1 MANGRK
7 LASRPCSPTRVGD
20 KTKETLM
27 GKLRLEASWCKGA
40 HDTGRIQLEF
50 DLMTVY
56 LLIKLAFGVAL

>member
-1 MANGRK
+1 
-7 LASRPCSPTRVGD
+7 
-20 KTKETLM
+20 M